1 MKMDSLQRLIQL
13 PDLFLLHPVF
23 LSLSDQILVSHVTVE
38 LLTSCLLD
46 VKALGLNL
54 VLGGI
59 QISNPTT
66 PSIILTL

>member
-1 MKMDSLQRLIQL
+1 MKNDSLQRLIQL
-13 PDLFLLHPVF
+13 SDLFLLHPVF
-23 LSLSDQILVSHVTVE
+23 LSLSDHILVSHVTVE

-46 VKALGLNL
+46 VEALGLNL